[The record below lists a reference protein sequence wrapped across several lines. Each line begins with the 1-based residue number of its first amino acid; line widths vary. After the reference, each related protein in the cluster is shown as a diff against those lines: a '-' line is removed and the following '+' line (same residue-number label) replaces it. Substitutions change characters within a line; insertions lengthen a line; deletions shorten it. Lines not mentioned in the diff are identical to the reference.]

1 MRGQQKSIYECK
13 LNEALE
19 PYKYKDKVEI
29 QALGFVDDIIIVS
42 ESGHKTAR
50 IISFKNIVSESGHKT
65 ARIIS
70 FINAQLAM
78 KKLRLGAKKCF
89 VMHVGK
95 SMKTIKI

>member
-50 IISFKNIVSESGHKT
+50 IISF
-65 ARIIS
+65 
-70 FINAQLAM
+70 INAQLAM